1 MSLSTDFKRIIRA
14 GFINFMRNPV
24 VSFVSVLIMT
34 VTLFIMSSLILLN
47 ALLSF
52 SLAQVSERVDINVYF
67 YPDAAEVETLT
78 LRDELALLPEVAAVD
93 YISRD
98 DAIESFRER
107 HTDDYLTLQALDELN
122 ENPLGAS
129 LNIQA
134 DETGQYASIVQY
146 LETSSYSILIEKINY
161 NQNKAI
167 IDRLNDIM
175 NTVQRLGTIVTLFFV
190 VISILITFNTIRLA
204 IYGAREEIAVMRL
217 VGADNKYIRG
227 PFMVEG
233 ILYGLSATVLTVV
246 ALVPVT
252 LWFSSFAKT
261 FFGGIDLFAYYVTN
275 LPQIIIILLVS
286 GMLLGII
293 SSFFATRRY
302 LKK

>member
-1 MSLSTDFKRIIRA
+1 MGLASDFKRIIRA

-24 VSFVSVLIMT
+24 VSAVSVLIMT

-67 YPDAAEVETLT
+67 YPDAAEVDTLT
-78 LRDELALLPEVAAVD
+78 LRDELQLLPEVAAVD

-107 HTDDYLTLQALDELN
+107 HKDDYLTLQALDELN
-122 ENPLGAS
+122 DNPLGAS

-134 DETGQYASIVQY
+134 DETEQYASIVQY
-146 LETSSYSILIEKINY
+146 LETSSASLSIEKINY
-161 NQNKAI
+161 NQNKGI

-175 NTVQRLGTIVTLFFV
+175 STVKRLGMIMTLFFV
-190 VISILITFNTIRLA
+190 LISILITFNTIRLA
-204 IYGAREEIAVMRL
+204 IYGAREEISVMRL

-233 ILYGLSATVLTVV
+233 ILYGITATVLTVI
-246 ALVPVT
+246 ALIPVT
-252 LWFSSFAKT
+252 LWFASFSET
-261 FFGGIDLFAYYVTN
+261 FFGGIDIFAYYITN

-293 SSFFATRRY
+293 SSFFATRKY
-302 LKK
+302 LRK

>member
-1 MSLSTDFKRIIRA
+1 MSLAIDFKRIIRA

-24 VSFVSVLIMT
+24 VSLVSVLIMT

-67 YPDAAEVETLT
+67 YPDATELDTFS
-78 LRDELALLPEVAAVD
+78 LRDDLQLLPEVAAVD
-93 YISRD
+93 YISRE

-107 HTDDYLTLQALDELN
+107 HADDYLTLQALDELN
-122 ENPLGAS
+122 DNPLGAS

-134 DETGQYASIVQY
+134 DETEQYASIVQY
-146 LETSSYSILIEKINY
+146 LETSSARLSIEKINY
-161 NQNKAI
+161 NQNKGI

-175 NTVQRLGTIVTLFFV
+175 STVQRLGLIVTLFFV
-190 VISILITFNTIRLA
+190 LISILITFNTIRLA

-233 ILYGLSATVLTVV
+233 ILYGVSATVLTVI
-246 ALVPVT
+246 ALIPIT
-252 LWFSSFAKT
+252 LWFSNFAET
-261 FFGGIDLFAYYVTN
+261 FFGGIDIFAYYITN
-275 LPQIIIILLVS
+275 LPQIIVILLVS

-293 SSFFATRRY
+293 SSFFSTRRY
-302 LKK
+302 LRK

>member
-1 MSLSTDFKRIIRA
+1 MSLANDFKRIIRA

-24 VSFVSVLIMT
+24 VSAVSILIMT

-67 YPDAAEVETLT
+67 YPDAGEMDTLE
-78 LRDELALLPEVAAVD
+78 LRDELQKLPEVANVD

-98 DAIESFRER
+98 EAIESFRQR
-107 HTDDYLTLQALDELN
+107 HADDYLTLQALDELN
-122 ENPLGAS
+122 ENPLGAA

-146 LETSSYSILIEKINY
+146 LETSPYSLSIEKINY
-161 NQNKAI
+161 NQNKDI
-167 IDRLNDIM
+167 IDRLNEIM
-175 NTVQRLGTIVTLFFV
+175 DTVKRLGFIITLFFV
-190 VISILITFNTIRLA
+190 IISILITFNTIRLA
-204 IYGAREEIAVMRL
+204 IYGAREEISVMRL

-233 ILYGLSATVLTVV
+233 IMYGVSATILTVV
-246 ALVPVT
+246 AFIPVT

-261 FFGGIDLFAYYVTN
+261 FFGGIDIFAYYITN
-275 LPQIIIILLVS
+275 LPQIIIILLVV
-286 GMLLGII
+286 GVLLGII

>member
-1 MSLSTDFKRIIRA
+1 
-14 GFINFMRNPV
+14 
-24 VSFVSVLIMT
+24 
-34 VTLFIMSSLILLN
+34 MSSLILLN

-67 YPDAAEVETLT
+67 YPDASEIETLT
-78 LRDELALLPEVAAVD
+78 LRDEIALLPEVAAVD

-107 HTDDYLTLQALDELN
+107 HADDYLTLQALDELN

-146 LETSSYSILIEKINY
+146 LETSSYGILIEKINY

-190 VISILITFNTIRLA
+190 VISVLITFNTIRLA

-233 ILYGLSATVLTVV
+233 ILYGISATVLTVL
-246 ALVPVT
+246 ALIPVT

-261 FFGGIDLFAYYVTN
+261 FFGGIDLFAYYATN
-275 LPQIIIILLVS
+275 LPQIVIILLVS

-293 SSFFATRRY
+293 SAFFATRRY

>member
-1 MSLSTDFKRIIRA
+1 MSLSIDFKRIIRA

-78 LRDELALLPEVAAVD
+78 LRDEIALLPEVAAVD

-98 DAIESFRER
+98 NAIESFRER
-107 HTDDYLTLQALDELN
+107 HADDYLTLQALDELN

-146 LETSSYSILIEKINY
+146 LETSPYGILIEKINY

-175 NTVQRLGTIVTLFFV
+175 DTVQRLGTVVTLFFV
-190 VISILITFNTIRLA
+190 IISILITFNTIRLA

-233 ILYGLSATVLTVV
+233 ILYGVSATVLTVL
-246 ALVPVT
+246 ALIPVT
-252 LWFSSFAKT
+252 LWFSSFAET

-275 LPQIIIILLVS
+275 LPQIVIILLVS

-293 SSFFATRRY
+293 SAFFATRRY

>member
-1 MSLSTDFKRIIRA
+1 MSLAIDFKRIIRA

-78 LRDELALLPEVAAVD
+78 LRDDLGLLPEVSSID
-93 YISRD
+93 YTSRE

-107 HTDDYLTLQALDELN
+107 HADDYLTLQALDELN

-146 LETSSYSILIEKINY
+146 LETSSYGALIEKINY
-161 NQNKAI
+161 NQNKGI
-167 IDRLNDIM
+167 IDRLNEIM
-175 NTVQRLGTIVTLFFV
+175 ITVQRLGTIVTLFFV
-190 VISILITFNTIRLA
+190 IISVLITFNTIRLA

-233 ILYGLSATVLTVV
+233 ILYGISATLLTVI
-246 ALVPVT
+246 ALIPIT

-261 FFGGIDLFAYYVTN
+261 FFGGIDIFAYYVTN
-275 LPQIIIILLVS
+275 LPQIIIILLVA

-302 LKK
+302 LNK